1 MTAEEYWLDAETLF
15 DNYSDV
21 PKRQISDE
29 DLASLAEEIEA
40 NLLES
45 L

>member
-1 MTAEEYWLDAETLF
+1 MTARNHTRNYTTLTDAI
-15 DNYSDV
+15 